1 MDAVKQAQK
10 KYTTLALTLSI
21 GVGLLFILMGHKP
34 VGKGLILGA
43 IFSVLNFIL
52 MGKSIALKFG
62 RSKAKTFSISMGSII
77 IRYFL
82 LAIPLIAAVKYEQ
95 FNLVAAILG
104 IFMIQLVILAEHVLT
119 LIPAMRKK
127 QI

>member
-1 MDAVKQAQK
+1 MEAVKQVQK

-21 GVGLLFILMGHKP
+21 GAGIVFILMGHKP
-34 VGKGLILGA
+34 LGKGLILGA

-52 MGKSIALKFG
+52 MGKSIVLNFG

-77 IRYFL
+77 IRYLL

-104 IFMIQLVILAEHVLT
+104 IFMIQIVILAEHVLT

-127 QI
+127 QA